1 VSLYRLAAD
10 VDVCAEQSVPMIDIP
25 RRVLDP
31 VERVSEVLFGL
42 IMVLT
47 FTGSVNVADAGR
59 AEVHQ
64 MLVGALGCN
73 LAWGIVDAVMY
84 VISSVLTRSRGLAV
98 LRTVRDADPER
109 ARTAIAVATAASMP
123 VALSAAT
130 LEVVRQEMVA
140 GSAAAG
146 HVRLTAA
153 DATGAVSVFLLVF
166 LSTFPVVIPFL
177 VFGDIGRA
185 MRVSNAIAVALLCG
199 GGYSL
204 GRYGGLSP
212 WWTAGALAALGIT
225 LVSITMALGG

>member
-1 VSLYRLAAD
+1 
-10 VDVCAEQSVPMIDIP
+10 
-25 RRVLDP
+25 
-31 VERVSEVLFGL
+31 
-42 IMVLT
+42 
-47 FTGSVNVADAGR
+47 
-59 AEVHQ
+59 
-64 MLVGALGCN
+64 
-73 LAWGIVDAVMY
+73 
-84 VISSVLTRSRGLAV
+84 
-98 LRTVRDADPER
+98 
-109 ARTAIAVATAASMP
+109 
-123 VALSAAT
+123 
-130 LEVVRQEMVA
+130 MVA

-212 WWTAGALAALGIT
+212 WWTAGALAALGTT
-225 LVSITMALGG
+225 LVAITMPSSSLSILLITFGSSNLLARWMKL